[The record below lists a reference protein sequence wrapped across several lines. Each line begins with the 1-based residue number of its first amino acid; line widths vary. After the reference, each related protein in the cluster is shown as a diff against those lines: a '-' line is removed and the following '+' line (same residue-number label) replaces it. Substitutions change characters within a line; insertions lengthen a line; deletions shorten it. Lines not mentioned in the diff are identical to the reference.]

1 MASYSRTQS
10 HSRPATANCC
20 DGLRS
25 NGDIFGVTS
34 CSLSGA
40 TLIISVLALLIIV
53 LLASAL
59 IVRSA
64 ALGVRART
72 ALPAG
77 KILYSDTIR
86 EERSSET
93 LISWQHGLKGRPDYL
108 VETTEG
114 IVPIEIKSTFLPRSG
129 RPYDSHVMQ
138 LACYCLL
145 CEEAMNARVPFG
157 LIRYRNG
164 EVRVEYTP
172 KLRARLLSLLAE
184 MRKVQSLRIVHRNHS
199 QPRRCAGCGF
209 KDLCGEPL

>member
-1 MASYSRTQS
+1 M
-10 HSRPATANCC
+10 
-20 DGLRS
+20 
-25 NGDIFGVTS
+25 
-34 CSLSGA
+34 
-40 TLIISVLALLIIV
+40 IISVLALLIIV

-64 ALGVRART
+64 ALGARERT

-93 LISWQHGLKGRPDYL
+93 LISWQHGLKGRPDYI
-108 VETTEG
+108 VETAEG

-129 RPYDSHVMQ
+129 RPYESHVMQ

-145 CEEAMNARVPFG
+145 CEEAMNVLVPFG

-172 KLRARLLSLLAE
+172 ELRARLLSLLE
-184 MRKVQSLRIVHRNHS
+184 EIRKAQSTCVIHRNHS
-199 QPRRCAGCGF
+199 QSRRCAGCGF
-209 KDLCGEPL
+209 QAICGESL